1 METIVLKKGV
11 EINLEELT
19 QQLSQ
24 LDELVLTNFLI
35 SLNDKLNGHTQLLQ
49 ISEETILLQKIKS
62 VVPASVLR
70 QYRKLRKKAQQQT
83 ISDTEH
89 HELLLLSDFIEEKT
103 AEKINLLSKLAQVRQ
118 VPLNTILQQFTI
130 QSLV

>member
-1 METIVLKKGV
+1 METIVLKKGI
-11 EINLEELT
+11 EINLDELT

-35 SLNDKLNGHTQLLQ
+35 SLNDKLNGHAQLLQ

-62 VVPASVLR
+62 IVPASILR

-89 HELLLLSDFIEEKT
+89 RELLLLSDFIEEKT
-103 AEKINLLSKLAQVRQ
+103 AEKINLLSNLAQLRQ